1 MGGILKL
8 KKKRFSGWSRQSGV
22 TLLEVMA
29 SVAIFSVALF
39 LALDFNRQNLVER
52 QKADSYTR
60 VLTYEGLL
68 RRQIYASAFSFLS
81 DLKSSVAWE
90 RSQGRASNFW
100 CFERT
105 GATLNRTHG
114 FYENSVPSEWF
125 EFFKNWGSTV
135 PQHGGPK
142 FVAPPGRNPLS
153 VLRFANL
160 VNDYGAR
167 ATTVKSR
174 FIHLEIMTPAIAA
187 ITQVVNANMAYGLSP
202 AAAELR
208 NPQPVNGDGFAAVML
223 VDLGTDLTDQ
233 GVFTNGTPTVLATL
247 DASFYNYGTD
257 TSITNCDTFINAP
270 KRGIRVTYALAWDQG
285 GDRAAQSFD
294 AKVGYVDIGDHL

>member
-8 KKKRFSGWSRQSGV
+8 KEKIFSGWSRQSGV

-29 SVAIFSVALF
+29 SVAIFSVALV

-52 QKADSYTR
+52 KKADSYTR

-68 RRQIYASAFSFLS
+68 RRQIYASVFSYFS
-81 DLKSSVAWE
+81 DLKTDVAYQ
-90 RSQGRASNFW
+90 RAQGRTSGFW
-100 CFERT
+100 C
-105 GATLNRTHG
+105 GQKLGLTLNRTRG
-114 FYENSVPSEWF
+114 FYDSNLQSEWI
-125 EFFKNWGSTV
+125 EFFKKWGSTV

-160 VNDYGAR
+160 MNDYGAR
-167 ATTVKSR
+167 AKTVKSK

-187 ITQVVNANMAYGLSP
+187 ITQVVNANMAYGITP
-202 AAAELR
+202 QAAELR

-233 GVFTNGTPTVLATL
+233 GIFTNGTPTVLATL

-257 TSITNCDTFINAP
+257 ISITDCETFLNTP

-285 GDRAAQSFD
+285 GDSAAQNFD